1 MSRVNR
7 RARAPV
13 RRALSLLAA
22 VAALPALALFGSC
35 SLECRESPP
44 YIVGKPRCVIGEK
57 SGCYLVAGI
66 EFDFYNTDDRELR
79 SLSVAALVYDRE
91 TRDNPLIGSNRIAAT
106 LTDSL
111 PGGSKAALAIA
122 LDPYL
127 CEIPAAPYI
136 VDFFTVTRVEYAD
149 GTSWTDPFG
158 LYHAGSE

>member
-79 SLSVAALVYDRE
+79 RITSYNVCYTKLLRTKPSSRAAW
-91 TRDNPLIGSNRIAAT
+91 
-106 LTDSL
+106 
-111 PGGSKAALAIA
+111 AI
-122 LDPYL
+122 
-127 CEIPAAPYI
+127 
-136 VDFFTVTRVEYAD
+136 
-149 GTSWTDPFG
+149 S
-158 LYHAGSE
+158 